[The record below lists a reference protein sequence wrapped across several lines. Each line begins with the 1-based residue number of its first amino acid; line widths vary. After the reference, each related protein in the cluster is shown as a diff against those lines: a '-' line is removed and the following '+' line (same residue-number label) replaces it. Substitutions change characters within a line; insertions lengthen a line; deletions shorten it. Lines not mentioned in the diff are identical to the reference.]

1 MEFRICEP
9 MPAPLRVI
17 LTESED
23 QTLSEL
29 RIASGVPY
37 RVRDR
42 AHIVLLNARGW
53 NAPAIADIFNC
64 HEHTVRT
71 TIKRW
76 QTEGLGGLWEADGR
90 GRKPTWDTED
100 LAYLEHCLDT
110 EERTY
115 NSVQLA
121 AKLAQERHVKLGP
134 AQIRRLLKKRSLPG
148 NEPARAT

>member
-1 MEFRICEP
+1 

-17 LTESED
+17 LTEAEE
-23 QTLSEL
+23 QTLSDL
-29 RIASGVPY
+29 RIAGCVPC

-90 GRKPTWDTED
+90 GRKPTWEADD
-100 LAYLEHCLDT
+100 LAYLEQCLDT
-110 EERTY
+110 DERTY

-121 AKLAQERHVKLGP
+121 AKLEQERNVKLGP
-134 AQIRRLLKKRSLPG
+134 TQVRRLLKKRSLPG
-148 NEPARAT
+148 SAPARVI